1 VAVEKDKAAYDRCR
15 PMKATRKIQ
24 PAKSVEQL
32 QPAANLLPLN
42 TRGCLNLKD
51 TARYLSCAEI
61 TVRRLCARG
70 VLRPLRMTS
79 RLLFSVKALNRLI
92 DEESS

>member
-1 VAVEKDKAAYDRCR
+1 
-15 PMKATRKIQ
+15 MKTDPKKIET
-24 PAKSVEQL
+24 AKPVEQL

-51 TARYLSCAEI
+51 TARYLSCSEI

-70 VLRPLRMTS
+70 VLRPLRVTS
-79 RLLFSVKALNRLI
+79 RLLFSVKALNRLL
-92 DEESS
+92 DEEQSS